1 MAQQRPTTTAA
12 ASCCPPKPKLGDRE
26 LLSSDQAGELAGLF
40 KLLGNDTR
48 VRLLHALVKS
58 GELCVTELAEAVE
71 MKPQAVSNQLQRLVD
86 RRVLGARRSGN
97 NIYYQVVDPCV
108 TSLLDYGLCLVED
121 SEGRLAEG
129 NGSGRV
135 GAASELRS

>member
-1 MAQQRPTTTAA
+1 MAHQQPTPAT
-12 ASCCPPKPKLGDRE
+12 CCPPKPELAERE
-26 LLSSDQAGELAGLF
+26 LLSRVQAGELAGLF

-48 VRLLHALVKS
+48 MRLLHALAKA
-58 GELCVTELAEAVE
+58 GELCVTELAQAVE

-86 RRVLGARRSGN
+86 RKVLGARRSGN

-129 NGSGRV
+129 NGSGSV
-135 GAASELRS
+135 DTAAELRS